1 MRIAFVV
8 AGLIAL
14 SASVSE
20 ARVVSHP
27 PKVDHE
33 TRNGHQG
40 SKLPFPVGIA
50 KRAPGDGPENDTDD
64 QAKESDGEGRVHSS
78 SAEPPCDENGKPL
91 KSSQSVLKSIVG
103 GSLLGGGK
111 KLIGSDGEQYT
122 SQPAHHKGSSSPA
135 DMNLLRAIDSYV
147 TGSKAPTDI
156 PGQLLGG
163 GGGYGNS
170 SSSPISPAD
179 NILHSTVPK
188 LASGNSGLLSN
199 VIPNLS
205 DSQPPADGS
214 SRSSLPIPLASDV
227 IDSTIPKIASG
238 PTTII
243 EPTISH
249 LPVVGGNPGGSDNQ
263 PSFAVPGV
271 IAPVISDLPVV
282 GGGAPGALSNLPVLG
297 GGNSDPISHLP
308 VVGDGNPAAALNG
321 LTAGDLVNPIV
332 SDLPVPH
339 PFGGDSPLPID
350 PASLPNSVLSNLP
363 LGGNGGSGS
372 PSLPVDPSSLLGNV
386 LPGASSVDPSTLV
399 DRVTSTLPIG
409 QSGGAGIPGGILSS
423 LPVDPLSAI
432 NPVTSDLPLG
442 SGLPGAGSLPV
453 DPSSLINR
461 VTSDLPIA
469 GNGIAGSPLSNL
481 PVAPILSNL
490 PVGQSV
496 GGGLPGVGSLP
507 VDPSSLINGVT
518 SDLPIGGNGIAGS
531 PLNNLPVDPINLA
544 NPILSDLPVGQ
555 SVGGGLP
562 GVGSLPVDPSSLLN
576 RVTSDLPIG
585 GNGIAGSPLSNLPVA
600 PILSNLPVGQSVVGG
615 LPGAGSLP
623 VDPSSLING
632 VTSDLPIGGN
642 GIVGSPLNNLPVAPI
657 LSNLPVGQSVVGG
670 IPGAGSLPV
679 DPSSLINRVTSDLP
693 IGGNGIA
700 GSPLNN
706 LPVAPILSNL
716 PVGPSVVGGLPGA
729 GSLPVDPSSLINGVT
744 SDLPIGGNGI
754 AGSPLDS
761 LPVDSISLANPIIS
775 NLPVGPSVVGGLPGA
790 GSLPVDPSSLINR
803 VTSDLPI
810 GGNGIAGSP
819 LDSLPV
825 DPISLAN
832 PIISNLPV
840 GQSVGNVIPG
850 ASSLPVDPSS
860 IINRV
865 TSDLPIGGA
874 GNSGSPLSS
883 LPVDPTSLV
892 NPVLSNLP
900 VGQSVGNGNSGIPV
914 NPSDIVKPII
924 SNLPVG
930 QSIGNAL
937 PLPIDPTD
945 LAGRVAPDGNPLDNL
960 PVDPSSLLEPILDNS
975 PVGQSVGNVFPGG
988 SSLPVDPSSIV
999 DHVTSNLPLGQS
1011 VGNGNTGA
1019 LPVDPSTLVDPTISK
1034 LPIVPSVVE
1043 PILDGSSRNSI
1054 PVASHL
1060 LGSNTPLSNL
1070 PIPNLPVIQSG
1081 NSNGYTSSPG
1091 NPGGYTSSPSTQ
1103 Y

>member
-156 PGQLLGG
+156 PAQLLGG

-214 SRSSLPIPLASDV
+214 SRSSLPIPLASDSLEETLV
-227 IDSTIPKIASG
+227 V
-238 PTTII
+238 PTTN
-243 EPTISH
+243 PH
-249 LPVVGGNPGGSDNQ
+249 LPFP
-263 PSFAVPGV
+263 AH
-271 IAPVISDLPVV
+271 SDLPVV
-282 GGGAPGALSNLPVLG
+282 GGGTPGALSNLPVIG

-308 VVGDGNPAAALNG
+308 VVGDGNPGAALNG
-321 LTAGDLVNPIV
+321 LPAGDLVNPL
-332 SDLPVPH
+332 SPDLPVPH

-372 PSLPVDPSSLLGNV
+372 SSLPVDPSSLLGNV

-399 DRVTSTLPIG
+399 DRVTSNLPIG

-423 LPVDPLSAI
+423 LPVDPLM
-432 NPVTSDLPLG
+432 G
-442 SGLPGAGSLPV
+442 SQALALSR
-453 DPSSLINR
+453 LINR
-461 VTSDLPIA
+461 VTSDLPIG

-531 PLNNLPVDPINLA
+531 PLNNLPVDPINIA
-544 NPILSDLPVGQ
+544 NPILSDLP
-555 SVGGGLP
+555 SAADFLGL
-562 GVGSLPVDPSSLLN
+562 VLPVDPSSLLN

-642 GIVGSPLNNLPVAPI
+642 GIVGSPLNNLPVDHP
-657 LSNLPVGQSVVGG
+657 LQS
-670 IPGAGSLPV
+670 AAC
-679 DPSSLINRVTSDLP
+679 NRVTSDLP

-700 GSPLNN
+700 GSPLSN

-716 PVGPSVVGGLPGA
+716 PVGHQSSVDSLALALCLLTPPACSMESPLTCPSEEMASPVRLSAPTGRLNQPGQPNPLQSAVGGGLPG
-729 GSLPVDPSSLINGVT
+729 V
-744 SDLPIGGNGI
+744 
-754 AGSPLDS
+754 
-761 LPVDSISLANPIIS
+761 
-775 NLPVGPSVVGGLPGA
+775 

-850 ASSLPVDPSS
+850 ASSLPIDPSS

-865 TSDLPIGGA
+865 TSDLPIGGD

-1043 PILDGSSRNSI
+1043 PILDGSSSNSI

>member
-1 MRIAFVV
+1 
-8 AGLIAL
+8 
-14 SASVSE
+14 
-20 ARVVSHP
+20 
-27 PKVDHE
+27 
-33 TRNGHQG
+33 
-40 SKLPFPVGIA
+40 
-50 KRAPGDGPENDTDD
+50 
-64 QAKESDGEGRVHSS
+64 
-78 SAEPPCDENGKPL
+78 
-91 KSSQSVLKSIVG
+91 
-103 GSLLGGGK
+103 
-111 KLIGSDGEQYT
+111 
-122 SQPAHHKGSSSPA
+122 
-135 DMNLLRAIDSYV
+135 MNLLRAIDSYV

-156 PGQLLGG
+156 PAQLLGG

-271 IAPVISDLPVV
+271 IAPWLVMETPVRPSTVSQLAIS
-282 GGGAPGALSNLPVLG
+282 S
-297 GGNSDPISHLP
+297 I
-308 VVGDGNPAAALNG
+308 
-321 LTAGDLVNPIV
+321 PIV

-372 PSLPVDPSSLLGNV
+372 SPLPVDPSSLLATCYPV
-386 LPGASSVDPSTLV
+386 HPQLTIHL
-399 DRVTSTLPIG
+399 
-409 QSGGAGIPGGILSS
+409 
-423 LPVDPLSAI
+423 VDPLSAI

-461 VTSDLPIA
+461 VTSDLPIG

-490 PVGQSV
+490 PVGQSR
-496 GGGLPGVGSLP
+496 GGGLPGLGSLP

-531 PLNNLPVDPINLA
+531 PLNNLPVDPINIA
-544 NPILSDLPVGQ
+544 NPILSNLPVGQ

-562 GVGSLPVDPSSLLN
+562 GQPPRRPDPLQLA
-576 RVTSDLPIG
+576 G
-585 GNGIAGSPLSNLPVA
+585 GTISRRWTPW
-600 PILSNLPVGQSVVGG
+600 
-615 LPGAGSLP
+615 
-623 VDPSSLING
+623 
-632 VTSDLPIGGN
+632 
-642 GIVGSPLNNLPVAPI
+642 
-657 LSNLPVGQSVVGG
+657 
-670 IPGAGSLPV
+670 
-679 DPSSLINRVTSDLP
+679 RW
-693 IGGNGIA
+693 
-700 GSPLNN
+700 
-706 LPVAPILSNL
+706 
-716 PVGPSVVGGLPGA
+716 
-729 GSLPVDPSSLINGVT
+729 SLPVDPSSLINGVT

-754 AGSPLDS
+754 AGSPLS
-761 LPVDSISLANPIIS
+761 NLPVESILS
-775 NLPVGPSVVGGLPGA
+775 NLPVGQSVGGGLPGQPPGRPDPLQLA
-790 GSLPVDPSSLINR
+790 GGTISRRWTPWRWLSPVDPSSLLNGVTSDLPIGGNGIAGSPLSNLPVDPINIANPILSNLPVGQSVGGGLPGVGSLPVDPSSLINR

-850 ASSLPVDPSS
+850 ASSLPIDPSS

-865 TSDLPIGGA
+865 TSDLPIGGD
-874 GNSGSPLSS
+874 GNSDSPLSS

>member
-156 PGQLLGG
+156 PAQLLGG

-263 PSFAVPGV
+263 PSFAIPGV

-282 GGGAPGALSNLPVLG
+282 GGGTPGALSNLPVIG

-308 VVGDGNPAAALNG
+308 VVGDGNPGAALNG
-321 LTAGDLVNPIV
+321 LPAGDLVNPIV

-372 PSLPVDPSSLLGNV
+372 SPLPVDPSSLLGNV

-399 DRVTSTLPIG
+399 DRVTSNLPIG

-461 VTSDLPIA
+461 VTSDLPIG

-490 PVGQSV
+490 PVGQSR

-531 PLNNLPVDPINLA
+531 PLNNLPVDPINIA
-544 NPILSDLPVGQ
+544 NPILSNLPVGQ

-562 GVGSLPVDPSSLLN
+562 GVGSLPVDPSSLLNRVTSDLPIGGNGIAGSPLSNLPVARSFQLAGGTISRRNLPVAPILSNLPVGQSVGGGLPGVGSLPDPSSLLN

-623 VDPSSLING
+623 VDPSSL
-632 VTSDLPIGGN
+632 L
-642 GIVGSPLNNLPVAPI
+642 
-657 LSNLPVGQSVVGG
+657 
-670 IPGAGSLPV
+670 
-679 DPSSLINRVTSDLP
+679 
-693 IGGNGIA
+693 
-700 GSPLNN
+700 
-706 LPVAPILSNL
+706 
-716 PVGPSVVGGLPGA
+716 
-729 GSLPVDPSSLINGVT
+729 NGVT

-754 AGSPLDS
+754 AGSPLS
-761 LPVDSISLANPIIS
+761 NLPVDPINIANPILS
-775 NLPVGPSVVGGLPGA
+775 NLPVGQSVGGGLPGV

-850 ASSLPVDPSS
+850 ASSLPIDPSS

-865 TSDLPIGGA
+865 TSDLPIGGD
-874 GNSGSPLSS
+874 GNSDSPLSS